1 MVSVA
6 IIGATGVVGQEFIV
20 ALDRHPWFEVSAI
33 AASERSAGKRYID
46 ALRDPNTG
54 ILKWHQHREVP
65 DYARDM
71 VVKSVN
77 DIISDARKYDLI
89 FTAVESDDARVIEP
103 RLAEHV
109 PVISTAAAFRYEKDV
124 PILIPGINDAHTDLL
139 NYQRKARGW
148 KGFIAPLPNCTTT
161 GLAITLKPIL
171 DSFGIKRVIMTSLQA
186 VSGAGRSPGVA
197 ALDIFDNII
206 PFIPKEEEKVQI
218 ETVKI
223 LGRLVD
229 SYIEDANIKVSCT
242 CTRVPVIDGHTES
255 VFVESINECM
265 PEDVKDAML
274 RYSRNVSIKNL
285 PSAPKDYI
293 YVHDDPSRPQPRL
306 DRDMNDGMTTVV
318 GRIRKDTA
326 FDNGVKYVLLSHNE
340 KMGSAKGAVLLAEML
355 KVKDLL

>member
-1 MVSVA
+1 MLSVA

>member
-89 FTAVESDDARVIEP
+89 FTAVESDDAKVIEP
-103 RLAEHV
+103 RLAEYV
-109 PVISTAAAFRYEKDV
+109 PVISTAAAFRYERDV
-124 PILIPGINDAHTDLL
+124 PILIPGINDAHADLL
-139 NYQRKARGW
+139 NYQRKVRGW

-255 VFVESINECM
+255 VFVESINECT
-265 PEDVKDAML
+265 PEDVKNAML

>member
-1 MVSVA
+1 MLSVA

-77 DIISDARKYDLI
+77 DIISDAKKYDLI
-89 FTAVESDDARVIEP
+89 FTAVESDDAKVIEP
-103 RLAEHV
+103 KLAEHV
-109 PVISTAAAFRYEKDV
+109 PVISTAAAFRYERDV
-124 PILIPGINDAHTDLL
+124 PILIPGINDEHADLL

-223 LGRLVD
+223 LGRLMG
-229 SYIEDANIKVSCT
+229 SYIEDASIKVSCT

-255 VFVESINECM
+255 VFVESVNECM
-265 PEDVKDAML
+265 PEDVKNAML
-274 RYSRNVSIKNL
+274 RYSRNVSIKDL

-355 KVKDLL
+355 KVKGLL

>member
-1 MVSVA
+1 MLSVA

-20 ALDRHPWFEVSAI
+20 ALDKHPWFEVSAI

-65 DYARDM
+65 DYAKDM
-71 VVKSVN
+71 VVKGVN
-77 DIISDARKYDLI
+77 DIISDAKKYDLI
-89 FTAVESDDARVIEP
+89 FTAVETDDARVIEP

-124 PILIPGINDAHTDLL
+124 PILIPGVNDAHADLL

-223 LGRLVD
+223 LGRLMD
-229 SYIEDANIKVSCT
+229 SYIQDASIKVSCT

-255 VFVESINECM
+255 VFVESVNECM
-265 PEDVKDAML
+265 PEDVKNAML
-274 RYSRNVSIKNL
+274 RYSRNVSIKDL
-285 PSAPKDYI
+285 PSAPRDYI